1 MTSINNIL
9 SRITGGDCCGDGERP
24 CGVPAPPSAL
34 LPPCLP
40 PLLRVHLT
48 SPSSHQLQHQLPHI
62 LCCCKLLRNFENI
75 PPNMFLFSGNA
86 LPHLHQKK
94 IYVHHKVAI
103 YKMELC
109 YLNPKTI
116 LQKCQLLNNTIT
128 AQMEVQH
135 SNVPFSMTTQNTLTK
150 RYLQQNKRRM
160 ISLCTFGAQ
169 AVSLRLLAQV
179 NVFFW
184 QKPF

>member
-135 SNVPFSMTTQNTLTK
+135 SNVPFSMTTQNTKT
-150 RYLQQNKRRM
+150 NKDQHR
-160 ISLCTFGAQ
+160 TH
-169 AVSLRLLAQV
+169 
-179 NVFFW
+179 
-184 QKPF
+184 